1 MAAALKDVCK
11 AIQQHWKIETRLD
24 EQFLD
29 PQIICP
35 NRFIAVGMTGQQYH
49 RKISPSQI
57 APHDLNQARPV
68 HRRHHYI
75 EYYRIDLAI
84 AHDRQCFG
92 SVRSAANH
100 IPGLF
105 KIPGD
110 QMSEIL
116 IIINNENRCHHSD
129 RRSPSMVQVKM
140 LSRKWQKYIGGI
152 RK

>member
-1 MAAALKDVCK
+1 LRRRGEYHYPQRKKIESASIVFNSAYSMAAALKDVCK

-116 IIINNENRCHHSD
+116 IIINKRE
-129 RRSPSMVQVKM
+129 
-140 LSRKWQKYIGGI
+140 
-152 RK
+152 